1 MKKTTTKSKFLRADF
16 TTYEVETSGGKV
28 KKLELQAKNQK
39 DIIHFFI
46 KINGYSLGAIA
57 EQLQKSQTS
66 LFRTLEREN
75 LDYQDFLKI
84 YEIATGKEYLTGL
97 DVIDDLNGLYTLK
110 LNQVVNLLE
119 AEETPFVIG
128 CGAYLYRL
136 TNKNK

>member
-16 TTYEVETSGGKV
+16 TTYEVKTS
-28 KKLELQAKNQK
+28 
-39 DIIHFFI
+39 
-46 KINGYSLGAIA
+46 
-57 EQLQKSQTS
+57 
-66 LFRTLEREN
+66 EREN

-84 YEIATGKEYLTGL
+84 YKIATKKEYLTGL
-97 DVIDDLNGLYTLK
+97 DFIDDLNGLYTLK
-110 LNQVVNLLE
+110 LNQVVDLLE